1 MSALVLAGYRRSA
14 DGTCKLLLRTHDG
27 AAIETV
33 VMPIPGRVTLCVSS
47 QAGCA
52 LACRFCA
59 TGAAGF
65 TRDLDASEIVGQ
77 LHHAEASLLAGRRIT
92 NVVFMGMGEPLL
104 NLEAVLGAIREL
116 TDPKGLAIAPRR
128 ITVSTVGIVPQIRP
142 LLASVPVNLAVSLH
156 ATTDVVRDRLVPVN
170 RRYPLARL
178 LGTLRDEPLVSKRRP
193 VFFEYTLVDGINDTV
208 ADATR
213 LPALLA
219 GIPCRLNVIPMNPYP
234 EAVHRGSPPEAIARF
249 AAAVHAGG
257 IRVTVRRD
265 RGTDI
270 AAACGQ
276 LATTASRPST
286 HS

>member
-1 MSALVLAGYRRSA
+1 
-14 DGTCKLLLRTHDG
+14 
-27 AAIETV
+27 
-33 VMPIPGRVTLCVSS
+33 
-47 QAGCA
+47 
-52 LACRFCA
+52 
-59 TGAAGF
+59 
-65 TRDLDASEIVGQ
+65 
-77 LHHAEASLLAGRRIT
+77 
-92 NVVFMGMGEPLL
+92 
-104 NLEAVLGAIREL
+104 
-116 TDPKGLAIAPRR
+116 
-128 ITVSTVGIVPQIRP
+128 
-142 LLASVPVNLAVSLH
+142 
-156 ATTDVVRDRLVPVN
+156 
-170 RRYPLARL
+170 
-178 LGTLRDEPLVSKRRP
+178 

-234 EAVHRGSPPEAIARF
+234 EAVHRGAPPEAIVRF

-276 LATTASRPST
+276 LATTASRPSA